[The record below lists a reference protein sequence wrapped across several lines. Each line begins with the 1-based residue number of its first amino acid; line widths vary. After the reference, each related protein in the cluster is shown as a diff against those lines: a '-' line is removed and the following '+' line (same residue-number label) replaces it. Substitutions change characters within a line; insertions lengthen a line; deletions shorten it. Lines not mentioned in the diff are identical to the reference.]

1 MVDGY
6 RSIDSLIPIQE
17 RKRIIFPDDNF
28 YNFNFSILEG
38 TNKVAFRNSDFPP
51 QTNVAGKCSFI
62 SIGNLVNDQLE
73 DLSRIRFRGYGFPL
87 WDRYN
92 GMEDPKLFNWLGDDW
107 CLFVRPN
114 HSISKIIM
122 VMLNLDSGKHIFLDD
137 PEGRP
142 FTKNWMP
149 YVDGDKLYFVVD
161 VDPLNV
167 YELVDDRLVNVYK
180 SNRKIDNRLIHGGS
194 NLIELGGR
202 LVCLVHGMFETDQG
216 KWFYWHSL
224 MSCNKDW
231 TGQKLGRSFYFEK
244 EGIEFSLSVS
254 RDGSDILIPYS
265 VHDDGVSILR
275 IEENNFKG
283 LL

>member
-6 RSIDSLIPIQE
+6 PIIDSLIAVEQ
-17 RKRIIFPDDNF
+17 RKNIIFPEDGF
-28 YNFNFSILEG
+28 YKFNLSILQG
-38 TNKVAFRNSDFPP
+38 TNKIAFRSADFRP
-51 QTNVAGKCSFI
+51 QTNIAGKCSFI
-62 SIGNLVNDQLE
+62 SVGNLIDDRLE
-73 DLSRIRFRGYGFPL
+73 DLDRLRFHGYGMPL

-92 GMEDPKLFNWLGDDW
+92 GMEDPKLFEWQGEEW

-114 HSISKIIM
+114 HSISRIIM
-122 VMLNLDSGKHIFLDD
+122 IMLNLNSGKHIFLDD

-142 FTKNWMP
+142 YTKNWMP
-149 YVDGDKLYFVVD
+149 YVDGNNLYFIID

-167 YELVDDRLVNVYK
+167 YELIDGKLINAYK
-180 SNRKIDNRLIHGGS
+180 SMRKIDNRVIHGGS
-194 NLIELGGR
+194 NVIELDDR
-202 LVCLVHGMFETDQG
+202 LACLVHGMFEVEPS

-231 TGQKLGRSFYFEK
+231 TGQKLGRSFFFEK
-244 EGIEFSLSVS
+244 EGIEFSLSLS
-254 RDGSDILIPYS
+254 KEKDDILIPYS

-275 IEENNFKG
+275 IKEDNFKG

>member
-6 RSIDSLIPIQE
+6 QVIDSIISIKE
-17 RKRIIFPDDNF
+17 RKRVVFPDNNF
-28 YNFNFSILEG
+28 YNFNLSILEG
-38 TNKVAFRNSDFPP
+38 TSKVAFRSADFRP
-51 QTNVAGKCSFI
+51 QTNVSGKYSFI
-62 SIGNLVNDQLE
+62 SIGNLVDDQLE
-73 DLSRIRFRGYGFPL
+73 NLTRIRFRGYGFPL

-92 GMEDPKLFNWLGDDW
+92 GMEDPKLFNWQGDEW

-122 VMLNLDSGKHIFLDD
+122 IMLNLNSGKHIFLDD

-142 FTKNWMP
+142 YTKNWMP

-167 YELVDDRLVNVYK
+167 YELVNDKLVNVYK
-180 SNRKIDNRLIHGGS
+180 STRKIDNRLIHGGS
-194 NLIELGGR
+194 NLIEIEGR
-202 LVCLVHGMFETDQG
+202 LVCLVHGMFESAPRSR
-216 KWFYWHSL
+216 FYWHSL

-231 TGQKLGRSFYFEK
+231 SGQKVGRSFYFEK
-244 EGIEFSLSVS
+244 EGIEFSLSLS
-254 RDGSDILIPYS
+254 RDGSDMLIPYS

-275 IEENNFKG
+275 IQEDSLKG